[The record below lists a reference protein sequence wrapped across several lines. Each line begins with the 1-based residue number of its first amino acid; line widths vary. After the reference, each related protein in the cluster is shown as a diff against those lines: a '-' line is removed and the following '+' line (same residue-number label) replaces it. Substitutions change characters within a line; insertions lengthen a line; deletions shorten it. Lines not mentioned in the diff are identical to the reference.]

1 MVEKQSAEA
10 ARTVHLNRQ
19 EHPLREEGGSGVGT
33 YQRRVNQ
40 YFTDATP
47 YWGDV
52 YERQDF
58 DGVVYRE
65 REERVL
71 AWIDSLGL
79 APGSTVL
86 EVGCGAGRLTL
97 ALAQRQYRV
106 RAIDSVPSMIETA
119 RQRLQQ
125 GGAAAAVN
133 IGDAN
138 ALSAADGSATLVVAV
153 GVIPWLV
160 EPSRA
165 VAEMTRVAEVGGH
178 VLVSAD
184 NRARLTHLL
193 DPRFHPFALPM
204 KRALNKVI
212 RWLGFWSDRP
222 ESYAR
227 THYTYE
233 LDKLV
238 ARAGLVKVARQT
250 VGFGPFTLL
259 GRPVLSEAATIS
271 LHRSLQRLA
280 DHDVPFLRAMGSN
293 YLVLAKKVQSSS
305 VAGPLSRN

>member
-1 MVEKQSAEA
+1 VD
-10 ARTVHLNRQ
+10 LNRQ
-19 EHPLREEGGSGVGT
+19 ERPLRQEDGSGVDT

-40 YFTDATP
+40 HFTDATP

-52 YERQDF
+52 YERQDL

-71 AWIDSLGL
+71 GWIDSLGSR
-79 APGSTVL
+79 PGSTVL

-97 ALAQRQYRV
+97 ALTRRRYRV
-106 RAIDSVPSMIETA
+106 RAIDSVQSMVETA
-119 RQRLQQ
+119 RRRLQQ
-125 GGAAAAVN
+125 EGAPAAVD
-133 IGDAN
+133 IGDAH

-153 GVIPWLV
+153 GVIPWLA
-160 EPSRA
+160 EPSEA
-165 VAEMTRVAEVGGH
+165 VSEMARVAAAGGH
-178 VLVSAD
+178 VIVSAD
-184 NRARLTHLL
+184 NRARLTYLL
-193 DPRFHPFALPM
+193 DPRFHPFALPI
-204 KRALNKVI
+204 KRALKKVI

-222 ESYAR
+222 ENYAH

-238 ARAGLVKVARQT
+238 ARAGLVKMSSQT

-271 LHRSLQRLA
+271 LHRRLQRLA
-280 DHDVPFLRAMGSN
+280 DCRVPFLRVMGSN

-305 VAGPLSRN
+305 VAGAPSSK